1 MRKDCYYFG
10 VFATDNDALEYSTS
24 KVDEMLNTSNFDT
37 CYKNRLENNIINEI
51 GSTKFYYI
59 NESLKISTLE
69 RSIFLLSY
77 YELESNPNDR
87 YIKDG
92 TLLPTADAIFN
103 SNYNDTQTRYWLRS
117 ITKDSASSSN
127 KPKYIFVAALPGDV
141 DPFIL
146 DIPGDMNSYRP
157 CFTLPSS
164 AKVTSGLDI
173 IV

>member
-10 VFATDNDALEYSTS
+10 VFTTNNDDLEYSTS
-24 KVDEMLNTSNFDT
+24 KVDEMLDTLNFEE

-59 NESLKISTLE
+59 NKSLELTTLE
-69 RSIFLLSY
+69 RSVFLLSY

-92 TLLPTADAIFN
+92 TLLPTADVIFN
-103 SNYNDTQTRYWLRS
+103 SNYNNTQTRYWLRS
-117 ITKDSASSSN
+117 VTKDPVSSTN
-127 KPKYIFVAALPGDV
+127 VPERVFVAALPDDV

-146 DIPGDMNSYRP
+146 DLPRSMNSYRP

-164 AKVTSGLDI
+164 IKTTPSSDI